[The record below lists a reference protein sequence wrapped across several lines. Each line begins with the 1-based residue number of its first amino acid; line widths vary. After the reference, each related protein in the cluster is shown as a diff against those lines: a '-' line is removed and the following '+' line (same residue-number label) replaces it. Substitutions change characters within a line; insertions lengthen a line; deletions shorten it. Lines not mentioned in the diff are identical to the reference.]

1 MLGAFVAG
9 LLVAESGYA
18 EEVEKLIVPIRHVF
32 GAIFFVAVGMLI
44 DPQLLAKYWPVLAM
58 LVVVVVAGK
67 IVTVSL
73 ASVAIG

>member
-1 MLGAFVAG
+1 
-9 LLVAESGYA
+9 
-18 EEVEKLIVPIRHVF
+18 
-32 GAIFFVAVGMLI
+32 MLI
-44 DPQLLAKYWPVLAM
+44 DPQLLARYWPVLAM